1 MPAEEQRIIAKLASS
16 DRWAVIDE
24 LVSQLVTTRQIEPA
38 HRPAIQEAINK
49 RENSRSTGIGSG
61 IAIPHART
69 ALVSKLA
76 WVFGRAKD
84 GIPFAAYDN
93 LPVKFVFLFLVPES
107 EYQKNLETLA
117 GIAKFFHG
125 DQVLRDLAVA
135 MDAKAILNVIRGG
148 LR

>member
-93 LPVKFVFLFLVPES
+93 LPVKFVFLFLVPEN
-107 EYQKNLETLA
+107 EYQKNLATLA

-135 MDAKAILNVIRGG
+135 PDAEAILNVIRGG